1 MQDSTNHRGNIFL
14 IGMPGAGKTTVGK
27 ALAKQLSLRFVDA
40 DKELVAKMGVS
51 IATIFEIEGEAGFRV
66 REAELV
72 TQLVRER
79 GITLATGGG
88 VILDP
93 TNRALL
99 RENGAVVYLQAGLA
113 ELRERTRRDTKR
125 PLLQGDDPEAVLS
138 ALLKMREPL
147 YNEVAHIVVNA
158 SRENIGKL
166 AGQIIDELNALG
178 MLVKA

>member
-1 MQDSTNHRGNIFL
+1 MQNNSNNMPNIFL

-27 ALAKQLSLRFVDA
+27 ALAKQLLLRFVDA

-72 TQLVRER
+72 SQLVHER
-79 GITLATGGG
+79 GIILATGGG
-88 VILDP
+88 AILGP
-93 TNRALL
+93 SNRALL
-99 RENGAVVYLQAGLA
+99 REHGAVVYLETSLA

-138 ALLKMREPL
+138 ALLKVRAPL
-147 YNEVAHIVVNA
+147 YRETAHIVVNA

-166 AGQIIDELNALG
+166 AQQIIDELSALG
-178 MLVKA
+178 LLAKS

>member
-1 MQDSTNHRGNIFL
+1 MQDSTNNRGNIFL

-72 TQLVRER
+72 SQLVRER

-99 RENGAVVYLQAGLA
+99 REHGAVVYLQAGLA

-125 PLLQGDDPEAVLS
+125 PLLQGDDPEAVLN
-138 ALLKMREPL
+138 ALMKIREPL

-166 AGQIIDELNALG
+166 AGQIIDELNVLG
-178 MLVKA
+178 MFLKV